1 MKVKGKKLEGRNKV
15 IIPILRPEGN
25 IILIAEAID
34 NFNEF
39 DKLVQFPIA
48 PIRTLPGGVRESH
61 TADPA
66 YLVKVDEF
74 STMRSNYMIIR
85 SLSAT
90 PDLEWETVDITKP
103 ETWQNVRQELLDS
116 GLIETEIIRIIN
128 CISEANGLDDSV
140 IERARKDFLAG
151 VVKQVS

>member
-25 IILIAEAID
+25 TILIAEAID
-34 NFNEF
+34 NYNEF

-48 PIRTLPGGVRESH
+48 PIRTLPGGVKESY

-66 YLVKVDEF
+66 FLDRLAEY
-74 STMRSNYMIIR
+74 SNMRSNYIIIK

-90 PDLEWETVDITKP
+90 PDIEWETVDITKP
-103 ETWQNVRQELLDS
+103 DTWINIRKELRES
-116 GLIETEIIRIIN
+116 GLIESEVVRIIN
-128 CISEANGLDDSV
+128 CISEANGLDDKV
-140 IERARKDFLAG
+140 IERARNDFLAG
-151 VVKQVS
+151 AVKPEV